1 METVMK
7 TPIDPLKQERR
18 RYEALRAEA
27 NEYARNV
34 YNVLV
39 TPKTMFRYPQEKM
52 NLNWNLQDL
61 LERTKAAQQLGYRVV
76 ITADEEG
83 ILVQYEKQLSKN
95 LKFF

>member
-1 METVMK
+1 
-7 TPIDPLKQERR
+7 
-18 RYEALRAEA
+18 
-27 NEYARNV
+27 
-34 YNVLV
+34 
-39 TPKTMFRYPQEKM
+39 M

>member
-1 METVMK
+1 MK
-7 TPIDPLKQERR
+7 KPEDPLKQERR

-34 YNVLV
+34 YHVLV